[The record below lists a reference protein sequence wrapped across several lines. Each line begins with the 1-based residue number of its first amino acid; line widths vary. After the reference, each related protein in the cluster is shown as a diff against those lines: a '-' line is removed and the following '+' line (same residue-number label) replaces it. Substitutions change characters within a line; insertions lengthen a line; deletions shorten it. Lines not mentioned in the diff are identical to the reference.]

1 MRVLLMCL
9 LLCSCAIV
17 KYEGKGD
24 GTTKINIYSLGTDK
38 TLQDFSASV
47 IPNGERKF
55 IIGKYTENQTNGMK
69 QANQGLQMLM
79 EGLAKGA
86 VEGVK

>member
-1 MRVLLMCL
+1 MRILLMCL

-17 KYEGKGD
+17 KYEGKSD
-24 GTTKINIYSLGTDK
+24 GSTKVNIYTLGSDK

-55 IIGKYTENQTNGMK
+55 IIGKYSINETEGMK
-69 QANQGLQMLM
+69 QANQGLQMIM
-79 EGLAKGA
+79 EGLTKGV

>member
-1 MRVLLMCL
+1 MCV

-17 KYEGKGD
+17 DYEGKSD
-24 GTTKINIYSLGTDK
+24 GSTKVNIYTLGSDK
-38 TLQDFSASV
+38 ALQDFSASV

-55 IIGKYTENQTNGMK
+55 IIGKYSINETEGMK
-69 QANQGLQMLM
+69 QANQGLQMIM
-79 EGLAKGA
+79 EGLTKGV